1 MNIFE
6 RTRLPLLVAPMFLVS
21 SPELVIASA
30 RAGVIGALPA
40 ANARTVETLDEWLA
54 QIHGE
59 LQGEQLPWLLNMI
72 VHSSY
77 DRFEAELELV
87 RRYQPAIVTTA
98 LGSPARVTET
108 VKAYGGQVFAD
119 VITPAMAKKSIA
131 AGVDGLILVCSGA
144 GGHTGRYNPLAFI
157 REVREFWDG
166 PMGVAGCVSRGED
179 VLAMQVAGADFVV
192 AGTRFIAAQES
203 FASDEYRDMLVASG
217 LEDIIETTAV
227 SGVNATWMKASLD
240 QAGIHPDQAAS
251 TGQIDFS
258 GNISTAN
265 KAWKDVWSAGQG
277 VGATLEA
284 APARQVVDE
293 LHAEYVTALKRMK
306 HLSEGYL

>member
-30 RAGVIGALPA
+30 QAGAVGALPA
-40 ANARTVETLDEWLA
+40 ANARTIETLDEWLA
-54 QIHGE
+54 QIHAE
-59 LQGEQLPWLLNMI
+59 LQSERLPWLLNMI

-77 DRFEAELELV
+77 DRFESELELV
-87 RRYQPAIVTTA
+87 RRYQPAIVSTA

-157 REVREFWDG
+157 REVREFWKG
-166 PMGVAGCVSRGED
+166 PLGVAGCVSRGED

-192 AGTRFIAAQES
+192 AGTRFIAARES

-217 LEDIIETTAV
+217 LEDIVETTAV
-227 SGVNATWMKASLD
+227 SGVNATWMRASLE
-240 QAGIHPDQAAS
+240 QAGIQPEQGGTAA
-251 TGQIDFS
+251 IDFS

-277 VGATLEA
+277 VGATHA
-284 APARQVVDE
+284 VASTGQIMDE
-293 LHAEYVTALKRMK
+293 LHAEYAAALRKTK
-306 HLSEGYL
+306 YLSEGYL